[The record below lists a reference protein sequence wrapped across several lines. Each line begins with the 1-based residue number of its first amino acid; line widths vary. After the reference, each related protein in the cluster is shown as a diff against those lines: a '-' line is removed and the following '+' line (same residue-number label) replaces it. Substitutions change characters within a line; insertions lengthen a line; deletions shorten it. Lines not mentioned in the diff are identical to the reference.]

1 LIDLNG
7 EQVLTPLYSLLTN
20 GGKQMPKN
28 RTFSIHPEDP
38 ILDTEIVKS
47 FLEHSDDCD
56 LLVQKRPG
64 GTDLNL
70 MFIPKPMVRRL
81 LELGAAYEDYSG
93 SICPPPS
100 PAD

>member
-1 LIDLNG
+1 
-7 EQVLTPLYSLLTN
+7 
-20 GGKQMPKN
+20 MPKKG
-28 RTFSIHPEDP
+28 TFSIHPEDP
-38 ILDTEIVKS
+38 ILDSEIAKS

-81 LELGAAYEDYSG
+81 LELGVANEEDQKKG
-93 SICPPPS
+93 FKT
-100 PAD
+100 